1 MDKSG
6 SNIDFK
12 LMSFCFKIRDFL
24 FPRMNIL
31 KEMDIKQGFYLLD
44 YGCGPGSYVVPASRL
59 VGEKGK
65 VYALD
70 INPLAIREVKKIA
83 SKKKLI
89 NVETIISDCETGLP
103 DSNIDIILLYDTFH
117 DLSTPENVL
126 RGLYRVLKPEGL
138 LSFSDH
144 HLKEDEILNGITGEG
159 LFKLLKKGKKTFTF
173 NKVV

>member
-1 MDKSG
+1 MHKSG

-117 DLSTPENVL
+117 DLSNPENVL
-126 RGLYRVLKPEGL
+126 RELYRVLKPEGL

-144 HLKEDEILNGITGEG
+144 HLKEDEILNGITGKG